1 MPERVTASGERPRSD
16 SPASLISP
24 PRGSTRPMIAWSV
37 VDFPAPF
44 GPIRPT
50 ISPLPTSSE
59 KSRTAATPP

>member
-1 MPERVTASGERPRSD
+1 
-16 SPASLISP
+16 
-24 PRGSTRPMIAWSV
+24 MIACSV

-59 KSRTAATPP
+59 TPRTAGTEP